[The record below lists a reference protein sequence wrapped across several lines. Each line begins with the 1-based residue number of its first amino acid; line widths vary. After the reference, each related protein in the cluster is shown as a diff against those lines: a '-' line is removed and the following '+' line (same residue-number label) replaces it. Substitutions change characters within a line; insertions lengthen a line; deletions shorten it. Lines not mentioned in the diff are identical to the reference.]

1 MNDGEGP
8 FPSSSFFGLRTV
20 PKPMNH
26 TLSGVGI
33 WSTFKQLWFLFE
45 KETRYFMNKVPH
57 FTLRSLTSEVPSIIL
72 EVENIFIEGE
82 VPYLHQK
89 KVIFY
94 QLLWLEEKGSIFSG
108 FEVSIMRPASE
119 WVGSENLRRV

>member
-8 FPSSSFFGLRTV
+8 FPSSSFGLRTV

-82 VPYLHQK
+82 VPYLHPK
-89 KVIFY
+89 KFIFY
-94 QLLWLEEKGSIFSG
+94 QLLWLEEKDLSFGD
-108 FEVSIMRPASE
+108 
-119 WVGSENLRRV
+119 LRCQS